1 MRRKR
6 RLFRGRSRFSF
17 SATWFWYVLLMKIYY
32 SSDNIILD
40 FLKFQIGL
48 DSPNVN
54 GNFLCT
60 IRNCL
65 NKLSQEL
72 PNELRLRT
80 LGKTIKWGMINPLT
94 TNAPI
99 VQKPATRL
107 SKATDRFL
115 DPRKLE
121 KIWKI
126 LEQGGNNG
134 TLGILGI
141 ICKIPKLSA
150 HRV

>member
-1 MRRKR
+1 
-6 RLFRGRSRFSF
+6 
-17 SATWFWYVLLMKIYY
+17 
-32 SSDNIILD
+32 
-40 FLKFQIGL
+40 
-48 DSPNVN
+48 
-54 GNFLCT
+54 
-60 IRNCL
+60 
-65 NKLSQEL
+65 
-72 PNELRLRT
+72 
-80 LGKTIKWGMINPLT
+80 MINPLI

-141 ICKIPKLSA
+141 ICKIPKLSGDI
-150 HRV
+150 V